1 MRLSSKMRVINK
13 VFRKWQIMVNTKRE
27 VILTL
32 DSLESSFTNA
42 IDFNSLGYTSNFFPI
57 H

>member
-13 VFRKWQIMVNTKRE
+13 VLRKWQIMVNTKRE
-27 VILTL
+27 AILTL

-42 IDFNSLGYTSNFFPI
+42 IDFNSLGYNFFPI